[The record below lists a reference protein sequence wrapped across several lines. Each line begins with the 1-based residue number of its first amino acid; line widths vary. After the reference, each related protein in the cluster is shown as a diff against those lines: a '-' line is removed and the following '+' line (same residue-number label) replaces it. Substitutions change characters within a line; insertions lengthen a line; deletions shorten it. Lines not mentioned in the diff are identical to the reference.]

1 MVKKGSWIT
10 QQHKRRISEGI
21 KRNAALR
28 NQAARQANAKDLER
42 KVMSEIQIILPL
54 SMFEGVHDFTPQ
66 SIVEHLQA
74 STELLDDYVQLTN
87 SYNSLVR
94 TMNSTG
100 KSLELILD
108 EVDD

>member
-1 MVKKGSWIT
+1 
-10 QQHKRRISEGI
+10 
-21 KRNAALR
+21 
-28 NQAARQANAKDLER
+28 
-42 KVMSEIQIILPL
+42 MSEIQIILPL

-108 EVDD
+108 EVDDSYEKAKALRKLASELKEMKMLERMV